1 MLNYS
6 FFYKIM
12 KIIYIH
18 QYFRL
23 PTENG
28 SHRSWYIAQAMSKNK
43 IKIEIITIGSENN
56 TKELEQINI
65 HYLNVHYK
73 QEMNFW
79 RRIRAFAKFM
89 LKATKKSLS
98 IQNIFL
104 IYATS
109 TPLSVGLIAL
119 FLKKI
124 KKIPYIM
131 EVRDLWPLVPTEMGY
146 VKSKIFQKFLFWL
159 EKKIYENADRIV
171 VLSPPMEE
179 YVRKIVPEK
188 PILCV
193 PNMSDCEVF
202 FPQNKKNENEPFRVA
217 YFGSMGKANA
227 LERLLQVAEKHPEI
241 EFWVIGEG
249 SEKKKLQKIASQNV
263 YFFAGKPKHELN
275 EMLAYVD
282 AFYVSFA
289 EYPSLETCSPNK
301 FFDGIAAGKLC
312 ITNTKGWIKDWVEK
326 YECGFYAGSPGEFRE
341 KIQPFLEN
349 KNLLQIA
356 QANARKLAEKEFEK
370 NELCQKLISFLQ
382 KTL

>member
-1 MLNYS
+1 
-6 FFYKIM
+6 M
-12 KIIYIH
+12 KIIYLH
-18 QYFRL
+18 QYFKL

-28 SHRSWYIAQAMSKNK
+28 SHRSWYIAEAMQKK
-43 IKIEIITIGSENN
+43 GFEIAIITIGSKND
-56 TKELEQINI
+56 TKNFEQINI
-65 HYLNVHYK
+65 HYLNVPYK
-73 QEMNFW
+73 QEMSAW
-79 RRIRAFAKFM
+79 RRVVAFAKFM
-89 LKATKKSLS
+89 LKAMKKSLN
-98 IQNIFL
+98 IQNIFA

-109 TPLSVGLIAL
+109 TPLSVGIIAL

-124 KKIPYIM
+124 KKIPYIF
-131 EVRDLWPLVPTEMGY
+131 EVRDLWPLVPIEMGY
-146 VKSKIFQKFLFWL
+146 VKGKLFQRFLFWL
-159 EKKIYENADRIV
+159 EKKIYENAEKII
-171 VLSPPMEE
+171 VLSPPMQE
-179 YVRKIVPEK
+179 YVRKIVPKK

-202 FPQNKKNENEPFRVA
+202 FPQNKKKENEPFRIA

-249 SEKKKLQKIASQNV
+249 SEKKRLQKIAPQNV

-275 EMLAYVD
+275 EMLACVD

-312 ITNTKGWIKDWVEK
+312 ITNTKGWIKDLVEK
-326 YECGFYAGSPGEFRE
+326 HECGFYAGSPDEFRK
-341 KIQPFLEN
+341 KIQPFLQN
-349 KNLLQIA
+349 KNLLQTA

-370 NELCQKLISFLQ
+370 NQLSQKVVNFLECI
-382 KTL
+382 